1 MRLSSFLI
9 FVIPTERVL
18 CATEESAVDLGK
30 GTASAVPNR
39 AFSPIRN
46 DKDRQSYEI
55 DLHI

>member
-30 GTASAVPNR
+30 GTASAVPR
-39 AFSPIRN
+39 AEPISTALAAEVEL
-46 DKDRQSYEI
+46 KAI
-55 DLHI
+55 